1 MTTRKFARDWLRPID
16 ALTSERYVAGR
27 SYALSPEIEAAAHA
41 AGALEVK
48 RDRSARRRGKSGS
61 DAPEE

>member
-1 MTTRKFARDWLRPID
+1 MGTRKFARDWSRPID
-16 ALTSERYVAGR
+16 ALTSARYAAGR
-27 SYALSPEIEAAAHA
+27 SYTLSPEIEAAADA

-48 RDRSARRRGKSGS
+48 RDRPARRRGKGSS